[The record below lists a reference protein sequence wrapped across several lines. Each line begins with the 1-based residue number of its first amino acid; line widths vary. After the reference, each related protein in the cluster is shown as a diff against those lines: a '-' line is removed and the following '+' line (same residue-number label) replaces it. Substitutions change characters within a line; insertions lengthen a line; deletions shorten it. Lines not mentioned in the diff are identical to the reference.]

1 MQYRMKIIIDTNV
14 LVSALKSRRGAS
26 FKLISMLPQ
35 KYFTPVVSVPLVVE
49 YEAVLKRM
57 VLPAAITPDDIDDV
71 IDYFCEASEHQDI
84 YYLWRP
90 FLPDPFDDHILEAA
104 VASACDAII
113 TYNKSDFKGI
123 DRFGLKLLDPRE
135 FLIEMGILS

>member
-1 MQYRMKIIIDTNV
+1 MKIIVDTNV

-35 KYFTPVVSVPLVVE
+35 RFFTTVVSVPLVAE
-49 YEAVLKRM
+49 YETVLKR
-57 VLPAAITPDDIDDV
+57 VDLPETITPDDIDDV
-71 IDYFCEASEHQDI
+71 IDYLCEISEHQSI

-90 FLPDPFDDHILEAA
+90 FLPDPLDDHILEAA

-113 TYNKSDFKGI
+113 TYNKSDFRGI
-123 DRFGLKLLDPRE
+123 DRFGLKLFDPRE